1 MSVRLCPADR
11 RRKDA
16 PGVRTFKS
24 PTAALLVHRQDCL
37 TQCSHGAFART
48 NDAVPLG
55 CCPERRLAV
64 TSRHDGTVPA
74 RAYKSSVPRGG
85 MTRRNT
91 PERCLVRA
99 AGRAR
104 TALPA
109 SWTNA
114 AGRSMYQD
122 RVNMDAVGE
131 RLGTKGRKATA
142 TKHVTCWSGTASSRR
157 HHDPQ
162 QQWRREGRRAP
173 KLSAARPTLHRQGRH
188 VFRGVGPRVGPSQLR
203 EHRCAGAVELLTN
216 DDVGTRAELRA
227 PRSQQAASLRAGGRG
242 PPR

>member
-37 TQCSHGAFART
+37 TQFSHGAFART

-74 RAYKSSVPRGG
+74 RANKSSVPRGG

-131 RLGTKGRKATA
+131 RLGTKG
-142 TKHVTCWSGTASSRR
+142 
-157 HHDPQ
+157 Q
-162 QQWRREGRRAP
+162 EGDGHQARDVLVGDRIVPSAPRSAAAVEARRAARTETVCGATYTP
-173 KLSAARPTLHRQGRH
+173 PAGPPCLPRSRSPRRTEPTPGTPVRRRGRAPHERRPRHPCRAA
-188 VFRGVGPRVGPSQLR
+188 S
-203 EHRCAGAVELLTN
+203 
-216 DDVGTRAELRA
+216 